1 MLKRE
6 KVTIELNKVRNQIE
20 KLKQKEKQLQLQ
32 KKELDDIEIV
42 KTANKI
48 GITPEQL
55 YYLENL
61 TEKEIKKLLE
71 ERKNEV
77 EGEEILSDES
87 KV

>member
-1 MLKRE
+1 MKRE

>member
-1 MLKRE
+1 MKRE

-77 EGEEILSDES
+77 EGEETLSDES

>member
-1 MLKRE
+1 MKRE
-6 KVTIELNKVRNQIE
+6 KVTIELNKVRSQME
-20 KLKQKEKQLQLQ
+20 KLKQREKQLQIQ

-77 EGEEILSDES
+77 EGEELLSDES

>member
-1 MLKRE
+1 MKRE

-20 KLKQKEKQLQLQ
+20 KLKQKEKQLQIQ

-77 EGEEILSDES
+77 EGEEMLSDES

>member
-1 MLKRE
+1 M
-6 KVTIELNKVRNQIE
+6 E
-20 KLKQKEKQLQLQ
+20 KLKQREKQLQIQ

-77 EGEEILSDES
+77 EGEETLSDES

>member
-1 MLKRE
+1 M
-6 KVTIELNKVRNQIE
+6 E
-20 KLKQKEKQLQLQ
+20 KLKQREKQLQIQ

-77 EGEEILSDES
+77 EGEELLSDEN

>member
-1 MLKRE
+1 MKRE

-77 EGEEILSDES
+77 EGEEMLSDES

>member
-1 MLKRE
+1 MKRE
-6 KVTIELNKVRNQIE
+6 KVTIELNKVRSQME
-20 KLKQKEKQLQLQ
+20 KLKQREKQLQIQ

-61 TEKEIKKLLE
+61 TEKEIKRLLE

-77 EGEEILSDES
+77 EGEETLSDES

>member
-1 MLKRE
+1 MKRE
-6 KVTIELNKVRNQIE
+6 KVAIELNKVRSQIE
-20 KLKQKEKQLQLQ
+20 KLKQREKQLQIQ

-77 EGEEILSDES
+77 EGEELLSDEN

>member
-1 MLKRE
+1 MKRE

-61 TEKEIKKLLE
+61 TEKEIKKLLK

-77 EGEEILSDES
+77 EGEETLSDES